1 MILKNGYIVIENK
14 LVKKDI
20 EIVKDI
26 IFRIKDN
33 IDSKEYVD

>member
-1 MILKNGYIVIENK
+1 MILKNGYIVIDNK

-26 IFRIKDN
+26 IFIFVGY
-33 IDSKEYVD
+33 SKV